1 MEEQNNQ
8 SLKQRTAQGLF
19 WGAMNSGTTQI
30 LNLAFG
36 IVLGRL
42 LSPDEYGIVGVL
54 TIFTAIAADLQSSG
68 FTQGLVNRKRIDEKD
83 YNAVFTFNVGM
94 SAGMYAILFFA
105 SPLIAEFFHQPCLTI
120 VSRVVFLTFL
130 IASLGIA
137 HGGYMAKRMMNR
149 EIAIIG
155 FLALLTS
162 GGTGITLA
170 CLGYGYW
177 SLAWQ
182 QVAYVTVI
190 TLGRYFFVKTW
201 RPRITLRL
209 TPIREMA
216 PFAMNILVTKIVTTL
231 SNNLLTVIFGR
242 LFPIHQVGNYSQ
254 AFKWDTMASSL
265 VSNTVGQVAQPVL
278 YESNAGNEK
287 ERQLRVFRKMVRFTS
302 FLSMPLMFGLAIIS
316 REFIL
321 LTIGSEWEGCVL
333 MLQILCLSGAFLPI
347 HTMYQNLAISRGK
360 SNVFMWLSLAQ
371 IVLQL
376 LIILSTHRFGMTVMV
391 CAYSLLIILWLLPW
405 HFFVSRMTGYRWCDV
420 AKDIVPF
427 MLVALAVMAV
437 TFLATTSLSSLY
449 LQLALRIFMAA
460 VLYATV
466 MYIGK
471 VEILNECIQFIKRKG

>member
-8 SLKQRTAQGLF
+8 SLKQRTARGLF

-36 IVLGRL
+36 IILGRL
-42 LSPDEYGIVGVL
+42 LSPAEYGVVGVL

-68 FTQGLVNRKRIDEKD
+68 FTQGLVNRKQIDEKD

-94 SAGMYAILFFA
+94 SAGMYALLFFS
-105 SPLIAEFFHQPCLTI
+105 SPLIALFFHQPCLTA

-130 IASLGIA
+130 VASLGIA

-162 GGTGITLA
+162 GATGITLA

-190 TLGRYFFVKTW
+190 TLGRYCFVKEW
-201 RPRITLRL
+201 HPRLTLRL
-209 TPIREMA
+209 EPIREMA

-278 YESNAGNEK
+278 YESNAGNEE

-321 LTIGSEWEGCVL
+321 LTIGGEWEGCIP
-333 MLQILCLSGAFLPI
+333 MLQVLCLSGAFLPI

-360 SNVFMWLSLAQ
+360 SDIFMWLSLGQ
-371 IVLQL
+371 IALQL
-376 LIILSTHRFGMTVMV
+376 LVILSTHPFGMMVMV
-391 CAYSLLIILWLLPW
+391 WAYSLLTMLWLLPW
-405 HFFVSRMTGYRWCDV
+405 HFFVSRMTGYRWCD
-420 AKDIVPF
+420 AMKDILPF
-427 MLVALAVMAV
+427 TLAAVAVMAV
-437 TFLATTSLSSLY
+437 TFLATSSLSSLF
-449 LQLALRIFMAA
+449 LQLTLRIVMAA
-460 VLYATV
+460 VMYAAV

-471 VEILNECIQFIKRKG
+471 VEILNECLRFVKKKG